1 MHFEMTSRRAR
12 NRHRRFL
19 FRGTEITNQFSFPRT
34 RTHEKGETLGTAHYI
49 PPACGLRPYRRVAY
63 RKVRE
68 GDTQVVAILRV
79 ERGVVDQIDTAADH
93 VTGSEGRPVRLTCA
107 GRAKAVA
114 VIAVITIRVLVP
126 SWQPIHV
133 DTVCREPNAHVPIT
147 SLAHNLYFE
156 VVQAAGCWYGVC
168 CANTGSVF
176 VSFTVTWEKRRRKRR
191 LSIVASSLWSQ

>member
-1 MHFEMTSRRAR
+1 M
-12 NRHRRFL
+12 
-19 FRGTEITNQFSFPRT
+19 
-34 RTHEKGETLGTAHYI
+34 
-49 PPACGLRPYRRVAY
+49 AY

-79 ERGVVDQIDTAADH
+79 ERGVVDQVDAAADH

-107 GRAKAVA
+107 RRAKAVA
-114 VIAVITIRVLVP
+114 VIAVVTIRVLVP
-126 SWQPIHV
+126 PRQPIHV
-133 DTVCREPNAHVPIT
+133 DTVCREPDAHVPIT
-147 SLAHNLYFE
+147 SLAHNLYLE

-191 LSIVASSLWSQ
+191 LKPRCELIVVSVKSLRRRSANKQRTISLLYAYTIGIRKVFSRE

>member
-1 MHFEMTSRRAR
+1 M
-12 NRHRRFL
+12 
-19 FRGTEITNQFSFPRT
+19 
-34 RTHEKGETLGTAHYI
+34 
-49 PPACGLRPYRRVAY
+49 AY

-79 ERGVVDQIDTAADH
+79 ERGVVDQIDAAADH
-93 VTGSEGRPVRLTCA
+93 VAGSEGRPVRLTCA

-114 VIAVITIRVLVP
+114 VIAVVTIRVLVP

-147 SLAHNLYFE
+147 SLAHNLYLE

-191 LSIVASSLWSQ
+191 LKPRCELICGLSEIPPSDDRLIKQRPISLLYAYTNRYETVFTSRVETR